1 MIINHH
7 YKEEKMK
14 RKSLNKVFAL
24 ALVSAMVL
32 GTAACGNGDGGDSS
46 APAGNSGEESS
57 SQAGG
62 SEESSSE
69 ETGGEE
75 SSEESGGEQASGER
89 QTINFSVIDINAG
102 SNNVGEYAEQI
113 LNQVRD
119 YTNVNV
125 ELTWVANDALEDKNA
140 LYLTNPSTM
149 PHIITWGGT
158 IKANVVEAAKQGAFV
173 DLNDYVWDSAKYPNL
188 SGMSKEVAAN
198 LTVDGKL
205 IAIPRTRV
213 VGRNGLSYRTDWFE
227 KLKDEYN
234 LTEPNTPEAVK
245 EMLKAFTYGDPDGN
259 GVDDTI
265 GMEMTKHT
273 GPFDIIQTWFGCGNG
288 WAEVDGQLV
297 PVWMQPEYMEAV
309 DYIKSL
315 YDEGLMPADWHSRPT
330 DNWSDGCKKGENGV
344 FIDVLDSGK
353 RIWKYFEDEA
363 TRTPSVVNPDEPA
376 HMTMY
381 GAVNGRTLATAGYA
395 GYFTLSA
402 TTLDTPEKIEAAL
415 TLLDKLN
422 DTEMLILTQY
432 GLEGINYEMVD
443 GELIDTDNTEDGKAL
458 AENYLG
464 LNQMLPFLPTTEET
478 NARVPLQV
486 DKYNAAQNEAYEAA
500 LPYAVMN
507 PALSYL
513 VNSPTYGSEGA
524 TLDEAAN
531 AARTQ
536 YICGAIDKAAFEAEL
551 QRIRDN
557 GYDTIIA
564 EVNEQY
570 KANQ

>member
-1 MIINHH
+1 
-7 YKEEKMK
+7 MK
-14 RKSLNKVFAL
+14 RKSLNKVLAL
-24 ALVSAMVL
+24 ALASVMTL
-32 GTAACGNGDGGDSS
+32 GLAACGNGDGGSS
-46 APAGNSGEESS
+46 SAGNS
-57 SQAGG
+57 
-62 SEESSSE
+62 SETGSSE
-69 ETGGEE
+69 AGSSDEGSSAEAGGEE
-75 SSEESGGEQASGER
+75 SSGEAGGEQASGER
-89 QTINFSVIDINAG
+89 QTISFSVIDINAG

-125 ELTWVANDALEDKNA
+125 ELTWVANDALADKNA
-140 LYLTNPSTM
+140 LYLTNPGTM
-149 PHIITWGGT
+149 PNIITWGGT
-158 IKANVVEAAKQGAFV
+158 ITANVVDAAKQGAFV
-173 DLNDYVWDSAKYPNL
+173 DLTEYVKDSAKYPNL
-188 SGMSKEVAAN
+188 SGMSEEVAAN

-245 EMLKAFTYGDPDGN
+245 AMLEAFTFGDPDGN

-315 YDEGLMPADWHSRPT
+315 YDEGLMPADWHTRPT

-353 RIWKYFEDEA
+353 RIWKYFEDDA
-363 TRTPSVVNPDEPA
+363 TFTPSVVNPEEAA
-376 HMTMY
+376 HMTLY

-422 DTEMLILTQY
+422 DPEMLILTQY
-432 GLEGINYEMVD
+432 GLEGINYDMVD
-443 GELIDTDNTEDGKAL
+443 GKLVDTDNTEDGKVL
-458 AENYLG
+458 AQNYLG
-464 LNQMLPFLPTTEET
+464 LNQMIPFLPTTEEA
-478 NARVPLQV
+478 NSRVPLQI
-486 DKYNAAQNEAYEAA
+486 DKYEQAQSEAYAAA

-513 VNSPTYGSEGA
+513 VNSPTYSSEGA
-524 TLDEAAN
+524 TLDEAAT

-536 YICGAIDKAAFEAEL
+536 YICGAIDKAGFEAEL

-570 KANQ
+570 QANQ

>member
-1 MIINHH
+1 
-7 YKEEKMK
+7 MK
-14 RKSLNKVFAL
+14 KKSLNKVFAL
-24 ALVSAMVL
+24 ALASAMTL
-32 GTAACGNGDGGDSS
+32 SLAACGNGSGSNEGSGSSAGNESSQSTAEDSS
-46 APAGNSGEESS
+46 A
-57 SQAGG
+57 
-62 SEESSSE
+62 
-69 ETGGEE
+69 
-75 SSEESGGEQASGER
+75 SSEESQQDSESSESSQEEQPSGER
-89 QTINFSVIDINAG
+89 QTITFSVIDVNAG

-113 LNQVRD
+113 LNQIKD

-125 ELTWVANDALEDKNA
+125 ELTWVANDALADKNA
-140 LYLTNPSTM
+140 LYLTNPGTM

-158 IKANVVEAAKQGAFV
+158 VTANVVEAAKQGAFV
-173 DLNDYVWDSAKYPNL
+173 DLNEYVWDSAKYPNL

-363 TRTPSVVNPDEPA
+363 TFTPSVVNPDEAA
-376 HMTMY
+376 HMTLY
-381 GAVNGRTLATAGYA
+381 GAVNGHTLATAGYA

-402 TTLDTPEKIEAAL
+402 TTLDTPEKVEAAL

-422 DTEMLILTQY
+422 DPEMLVLTQY
-432 GLEGINYEMVD
+432 GLEGINYDIVD
-443 GELIDTDNTEDGKAL
+443 GLLVDTDNTEEGKAL
-458 AENYLG
+458 AQNYLG

-478 NARVPLQV
+478 TARVERQI
-486 DKYNAAQNEAYEAA
+486 DKYDQAQNEAYEAA

-507 PALSYL
+507 PAMPYL
-513 VNSPTYGSEGA
+513 VNSPTYASEGA
-524 TLDEAAN
+524 SLDEAAT

-557 GYDTIIA
+557 GYDTIIT

-570 KANQ
+570 KAKQ

>member
-1 MIINHH
+1 
-7 YKEEKMK
+7 MK
-14 RKSLNKVFAL
+14 KKSLNKVFAL
-24 ALVSAMVL
+24 ALASAMTL
-32 GTAACGNGDGGDSS
+32 SLAACGNDSGSNEGSGSSAGNESSQSTAEDSS
-46 APAGNSGEESS
+46 A
-57 SQAGG
+57 
-62 SEESSSE
+62 
-69 ETGGEE
+69 
-75 SSEESGGEQASGER
+75 SSEESQQDSESSESSQEEQPSGER
-89 QTINFSVIDINAG
+89 QTITFSVIDVNAG

-113 LNQVRD
+113 LNQIKD
-119 YTNVNV
+119 YTNVNL
-125 ELTWVANDALEDKNA
+125 ELTWVANDALADKNA
-140 LYLTNPSTM
+140 LYLTNPGTM

-158 IKANVVEAAKQGAFV
+158 VTANVVEAAKQGAFV
-173 DLNDYVWDSAKYPNL
+173 DLNEYVWDSAKYPNL

-315 YDEGLMPADWHSRPT
+315 YDEGLMPADWHTRPT
-330 DNWSDGCKKGENGV
+330 DGWSDGCKKGENGV

-363 TRTPSVVNPDEPA
+363 TFTPSVVNPEEAA
-376 HMTMY
+376 HMTLH
-381 GAVNGRTLATAGYA
+381 GAVNGHTLATAGYA

-422 DTEMLILTQY
+422 DPEMLVLTQY
-432 GLEGINYEMVD
+432 GLEGINYDIVD
-443 GELIDTDNTEDGKAL
+443 GLLVDTDNTEEGKAL

-478 NARVPLQV
+478 TARVERQI
-486 DKYNAAQNEAYEAA
+486 DKYDQAQNEAYEAA

-507 PALSYL
+507 PAMSYL

-524 TLDEAAN
+524 SLDEAAS
-531 AARTQ
+531 AARTH

-564 EVNEQY
+564 EVNEQF

>member
-1 MIINHH
+1 
-7 YKEEKMK
+7 MK

-75 SSEESGGEQASGER
+75 SSEESGEQASGER

-443 GELIDTDNTEDGKAL
+443 GELIDTNNTEDGKAL

>member
-1 MIINHH
+1 
-7 YKEEKMK
+7 MK
-14 RKSLNKVFAL
+14 KKSLNKVFAL
-24 ALVSAMVL
+24 ALASAMTL
-32 GTAACGNGDGGDSS
+32 SLAACGNDSGSNEGSGSSAGNESSQSTAEDSS
-46 APAGNSGEESS
+46 A
-57 SQAGG
+57 
-62 SEESSSE
+62 
-69 ETGGEE
+69 
-75 SSEESGGEQASGER
+75 SSEESQQDSESSESSQEEQPSGER
-89 QTINFSVIDINAG
+89 QTITFSVIDVNAG

-113 LNQVRD
+113 LNQIKD
-119 YTNVNV
+119 YTNVNL
-125 ELTWVANDALEDKNA
+125 ELTWVANDALADKNA
-140 LYLTNPSTM
+140 LYLTNPGTM

-158 IKANVVEAAKQGAFV
+158 VTANVVEAAKQGAFV
-173 DLNDYVWDSAKYPNL
+173 DLNDYVWDSTKYPNL

-315 YDEGLMPADWHSRPT
+315 YDEGLMPADWHTRPT
-330 DNWSDGCKKGENGV
+330 DGWSDGCKKGENGV

-363 TRTPSVVNPDEPA
+363 TFTPSVVNPEEPA
-376 HMTMY
+376 HMTLY

-422 DTEMLILTQY
+422 DPEMLVLTQY
-432 GLEGINYEMVD
+432 GLEGINYDIVD
-443 GELIDTDNTEDGKAL
+443 GLLVDTDNTEEGKAL

-464 LNQMLPFLPTTEET
+464 LNQLLPFLPTTEET
-478 NARVPLQV
+478 TARVERQI
-486 DKYNAAQNEAYEAA
+486 DKYDQAQNEAYEAA

-507 PALSYL
+507 PAMSYL

-524 TLDEAAN
+524 SLDEAAS

-564 EVNEQY
+564 EVNEQF